1 MRAMHWAAP
10 AVYHMHAQHCMTS
23 YSTIPHSQELFC
35 FHCWLP
41 LAFIAIFEK
50 PPCTFSP
57 GFCLNGFVV
66 EFCFSHFLFFWRDIW
81 ENLFFVPFGLF
92 VLILRISRF
101 FPFSINLSFWLFFVL
116 MMMIAFITV
125 KSNLLPWIEG
135 LCAHI

>member
-1 MRAMHWAAP
+1 LLLNF
-10 AVYHMHAQHCMTS
+10 VFLTFFS
-23 YSTIPHSQELFC
+23 FGG
-35 FHCWLP
+35 
-41 LAFIAIFEK
+41 IFGK
-50 PPCTFSP
+50 K
-57 GFCLNGFVV
+57 
-66 EFCFSHFLFFWRDIW
+66 
-81 ENLFFVPFGLF
+81 FFVPFGLF